1 MEERQLLGKVDL
13 KQEWTH
19 KSFHGILHTFFPA
32 AEEAFNPL
40 REYYGDSF
48 TSHVFFVSEDHA
60 NWYWNTTDMRRMRD
74 SLVKRVN
81 ENPSFLGK
89 LQEDWHARVKAFE
102 KVMAE
107 VDSADISKLGNRE
120 LFGLY
125 KRLYKAYLEEF
136 ALCTGLQESFSMHA
150 DELVLPAIKKF
161 LEEKGLGD
169 YFIEYYSILTAP
181 VDESFIFQERLNLLK
196 ILELVQKSPELMEL
210 FEMDAAEIENELE
223 KHEKLKAML
232 DEHARQ
238 FYWVQNNYA
247 VAKVLDRKFFIGEL
261 QRLLREENA
270 VDAPNELKKMKAQI
284 PEMKERK
291 KKLIGELGVPQKLQN
306 LIRIGEVFTYMQ
318 DVKKK
323 YTLISNHYQKLFR
336 DEIGMR
342 LGLSEREMD
351 YTYIWEL
358 EGMLEDGKVD
368 REKLKSRRKNCMG
381 LFTLDGYQII
391 DGDEAGRT
399 YEEQFKVKVKADE
412 IWGTVASKGIAR
424 GIVRVV
430 RKTHDLVNVMKG
442 DVLVASMTR
451 PEMVTAMEK
460 ACAIVTDEG
469 GLACH
474 AAIVSR
480 ELGIPC
486 IIGTKVATA
495 VLKDGDE
502 VEVDAEKG
510 TVKKISS

>member
-1 MEERQLLGKVDL
+1 MEEMQLLGKVDL

-32 AEEAFNPL
+32 AEEAFKPL
-40 REYYGDSF
+40 RDYYGDSF

-60 NWYWNTTDMRRMRD
+60 NWYWNTTDMKRMRD
-74 SLVKRVN
+74 SLIAKVN
-81 ENPSFLGK
+81 EDPSFLDK
-89 LQEDWHARVKAFE
+89 LQEDWLVRVKAFE
-102 KVMAE
+102 EAMAE
-107 VDSADISKLGNRE
+107 VGSTDLSKLDNEE
-120 LFGLY
+120 LFSLY
-125 KRLYKAYLEEF
+125 KKLYLAYLDEF

-161 LEEKGLGD
+161 LEEKGIGD
-169 YFIEYYSILTAP
+169 YFVEYYSILTAP
-181 VDESFIFQERLNLLK
+181 VDESFIFQERFDLLR
-196 ILELVQKSPELMEL
+196 ILEMVQKSPELTDL
-210 FEMDAAEIENELE
+210 FGKDAAEIEEELE
-223 KHEKLKAML
+223 KHKKLKAML
-232 DEHARQ
+232 EAHAEK

-247 VAKVLDRKFFIGEL
+247 VAKVLDMRFFINEVK
-261 QRLLREENA
+261 RLLLPENA
-270 VDAPNELKKMKAQI
+270 VDASGELKKMEAQV
-284 PEMKERK
+284 PEIKERK
-291 KKLIGELGVPQKLQN
+291 KKLIEELGIPQELQN
-306 LIRIGEVFTYMQ
+306 LLRIGEVFTYMQ

-336 DEIGMR
+336 DEIGKR
-342 LGLSEREMD
+342 LGLSEEEMD

-358 EGMLEDGKVD
+358 EGMLMDGKVD
-368 REKLKSRRKNCMG
+368 KGALRSRKKNCMG
-381 LFTLDGYQII
+381 IFTLGGYQII
-391 DGDEAGRT
+391 CGDEAGRI
-399 YEEQFKVKVKADE
+399 YDRQFRIKAKADE
-412 IWGTVASKGIAR
+412 IRGAVASKGIAR

-430 RKTHDLVNVMKG
+430 RKTHDLVKVMKG

-469 GLACH
+469 GLTCH

-486 IIGTKVATA
+486 IIGTKIATT

-502 VEVDAEKG
+502 VEVNADKG
-510 TVKKISS
+510 KVKKISG